1 MTRLLRRRVVPGLF
15 GLASALLVS
24 VAEAHFTLEAPA
36 SWANQDSL
44 GGPQKSAP
52 CGQSDPG
59 MSAVATG
66 AVTAFRPGE
75 TITVTIKETVFHPG
89 HYRVALAVADRS
101 ELPADPAVT
110 PGTTACG
117 STTIETSPKFPL
129 LADGLLKHTAP
140 FSSAQSFEVTLPSNV
155 TCTKCTLQ
163 IVEFMSDHGLNNPGG
178 CFYHHCADISIQ
190 SSTASTGGAAG
201 AAGQA
206 GATGRGGSDG
216 GGRDSGG
223 QANGGA
229 AGNAAGAVAGQGG
242 FVANGG
248 SAATTGG
255 LGSGGQLGVAGTASA
270 GTPSDA
276 GCSCRA
282 AGAAPRRVTEMFL
295 VFAAF
300 ALRRARRR

>member
-1 MTRLLRRRVVPGLF
+1 
-15 GLASALLVS
+15 
-24 VAEAHFTLEAPA
+24 
-36 SWANQDSL
+36 
-44 GGPQKSAP
+44 
-52 CGQSDPG
+52 
-59 MSAVATG
+59 
-66 AVTAFRPGE
+66 
-75 TITVTIKETVFHPG
+75 
-89 HYRVALAVADRS
+89 
-101 ELPADPAVT
+101 
-110 PGTTACG
+110 
-117 STTIETSPKFPL
+117 
-129 LADGLLKHTAP
+129 LKHTAP
-140 FSSAQSFEVTLPSNV
+140 FTSAQSFEVTLPSNV

-190 SSTASTGGAAG
+190 SSSTSTGGVTG

-206 GATGRGGSDG
+206 GATARGGSDG
-216 GGRDSGG
+216 GGSDGGGQANGGGG

-229 AGNAAGAVAGQGG
+229 GGSAAGGVAGQGG

-248 SAATTGG
+248 SVVTTGG

-282 AGAAPRRVTEMFL
+282 PGAAPRRITEILL